1 VPHPVTDVA
10 ANEDETLKALASK
23 YIWWQ
28 DAEAA
33 LRRPQRVIAQI
44 MNIGDHGD
52 VLTLIS

>member
-1 VPHPVTDVA
+1 MPHPVTDVA